1 MPCIFCTVICVV
13 CLFDLKFLLVTKSF
27 LLNGQRKSRECLLVS
42 QSPLGKPGQYYLVK
56 LLNEIFPFIAFF
68 LKLFR
73 ILKFIVL
80 HIYCSLSGNKYL
92 IVSPLLLHLD
102 FLWLSDELS
111 TSMSNLQL
119 PLKRHVTMI
128 SIFHPHHHL
137 I

>member
-56 LLNEIFPFIAFF
+56 LLNEVFPFIAFF
-68 LKLFR
+68 LKLSCM
-73 ILKFIVL
+73 LKFIVL
-80 HIYCSLSGNKYL
+80 HIYCSSSGNKYL

-128 SIFHPHHHL
+128 SIFHPRHHL